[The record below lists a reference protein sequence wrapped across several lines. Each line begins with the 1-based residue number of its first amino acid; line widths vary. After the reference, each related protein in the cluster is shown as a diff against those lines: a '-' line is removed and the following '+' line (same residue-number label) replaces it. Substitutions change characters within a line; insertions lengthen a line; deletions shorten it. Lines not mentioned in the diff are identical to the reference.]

1 MRFDGALHLGIERR
15 PPDLHARR
23 RAEPVEDPRL
33 VFTSPIRDRL
43 NEIKMLV
50 TTTIAREPER
60 GRARGHFLFC
70 DRAGFF
76 AALFVRVALLAARA
90 GGLRLGAGAWL
101 AARARDAAGAASRE
115 RCTSVKRI

>member
-15 PPDLHARR
+15 PPDLYARR

-50 TTTIAREPER
+50 PTTVAGESER
-60 GRARGHFLFC
+60 GRAGGHFLFC

-76 AALFVRVALLAARA
+76 AALVERAALFAARA
-90 GGLRLGAGAWL
+90 GGLRLGA
-101 AARARDAAGAASRE
+101 AA
-115 RCTSVKRI
+115 